1 MATNSTQIPSSQLT
15 VVNGYLSDYAPCALS
30 EADFKVWFPSEFP
43 GTNGAS
49 YQFYIISNVN
59 FDQTTRATINSVDL
73 TGSKQ
78 EISQLPFLQ
87 AITSPNPKLTNV
99 YRLVFTSDNYYI
111 NPDAP
116 NDLTLSRIRN
126 SRCAVDYFIFVTVL
140 YTPDS
145 IPSSSTCCPHPYTVV
160 GSSGTAIK
168 LIAPVVEVEI
178 EKSSSEPIPYI
189 SSYLTNSHQESLSV
203 EKKTKS
209 SKKSHQKSSKKR
221 HQKSLSVE
229 KKTKPSKKSHQK
241 SLSVEKK
248 KKHSKK
254 IHQEYLFVEKETKP
268 SKKSHQKYLFVEK
281 KTKPS
286 KKSHCKHKN

>member
-1 MATNSTQIPSSQLT
+1 MAATSTQIPSSQLT
-15 VVNGYLSDYAPCALS
+15 VVNGYLSDYAPGALS

-59 FDQTTRATINSVDL
+59 FDQTTQATINNVNL
-73 TGSKQ
+73 IGSKQ
-78 EISQLPFLQ
+78 EISQVPFLQ
-87 AITSPNPKLTNV
+87 AITSANPKLTNV
-99 YRLVFTSDNYYI
+99 HRLVFTSDNYYI

-116 NDLTLSRIRN
+116 NDLTLSLIRN
-126 SRCAVDYFIFVTVL
+126 SRGAVDYFLFVTVL
-140 YTPDS
+140 HTPDS

-168 LIAPVVEVEI
+168 LVSSVAEVEI
-178 EKSSSEPIPYI
+178 EKSSSEPIPYKFSHI

-209 SKKSHQKSSKKR
+209 SKKSHQKHS
-221 HQKSLSVE
+221 
-229 KKTKPSKKSHQK
+229 KKTKHSKKSHQK

-248 KKHSKK
+248 TKHS
-254 IHQEYLFVEKETKP
+254 
-268 SKKSHQKYLFVEK
+268 K

>member
-78 EISQLPFLQ
+78 EISQVPFLQ

-168 LIAPVVEVEI
+168 LVSPVIEI
-178 EKSSSEPIPYI
+178 EEEKTCSEAIAYKFSHIRPF
-189 SSYLTNSHQESLSV
+189 LTRSHQKSRSDEN
-203 EKKTKS
+203 KKRH
-209 SKKSHQKSSKKR
+209 SKKSHRGSRSGEKKR
-221 HQKSLSVE
+221 KHSR
-229 KKTKPSKKSHQK
+229 KSHR
-241 SLSVEKK
+241 
-248 KKHSKK
+248 
-254 IHQEYLFVEKETKP
+254 
-268 SKKSHQKYLFVEK
+268 
-281 KTKPS
+281 
-286 KKSHCKHKN
+286 KHKN